1 MLSKYIAQRR
11 HGGTGKGGFTLLESL
26 VVIGIIGV
34 LGVTAGPSWVTF
46 LEKWRLSDAQSEL
59 YSAIRI
65 TQTNAQNNRLNW
77 QFSIRETPTGDVEWA
92 SHPQHEMPTIWQKL
106 GNDAIDIDLADT
118 TLDSRNGVYY
128 IRFNY
133 KGNLVSRTRTFT
145 LTSSMAPSIKRCV
158 VMSNLLGA
166 MRQAKEQEKPSSSGR
181 YCY

>member
-1 MLSKYIAQRR
+1 MLRKYIGQKRR
-11 HGGTGKGGFTLLESL
+11 RSINTGGFTLLESL
-26 VVIGIIGV
+26 VVVGMIGV
-34 LGVTAGPSWVTF
+34 LSVTAAPSWVTF
-46 LEKWRLSDAQSEL
+46 LERWRLNDAQSQL
-59 YSAIRI
+59 YSAIRT
-65 TQTNAQNNRLNW
+65 TQANAQNNRLNW
-77 QFSIRETPTGDVEWA
+77 QFSILETHAGEVEWA
-92 SHPQHEMPTIWQKL
+92 SHPQNELPMVWQTL

-118 TLDSRNGVYY
+118 TLDSRDGVYY

>member
-1 MLSKYIAQRR
+1 MFGKYFAQRR
-11 HGGTGKGGFTLLESL
+11 HTAIRRSGFTLLELL
-26 VVIGIIGV
+26 VVVSMLGV
-34 LGVTAGPSWVTF
+34 LSAVVAPSWGTF

-59 YSAIRI
+59 YSAIRE

-77 QFSIRETPTGDVEWA
+77 QFSIRETPTGEVEWV
-92 SHPQHEMPTIWQKL
+92 SHPQNYLPTIWKKL
-106 GNDAIDIDLADT
+106 GADVIDIDLADT

-133 KGNLVSRTRTFT
+133 KGKLASRTRTLT
-145 LTSSMAPSIKRCV
+145 LTSSMAPSVKRCV

-166 MRQAKEQEKPSSSGR
+166 MRQAQEQQTPSSSGR

>member
-1 MLSKYIAQRR
+1 MLANYIGQRR
-11 HGGTGKGGFTLLESL
+11 CKVTGKGGFTLLEVL

-34 LGVTAGPSWVTF
+34 LSVTAGTGWMSF
-46 LEKWRLSDAQSEL
+46 LERWRLADAQSEL
-59 YSAIRI
+59 YSAIRT

-77 QFSIRETPTGDVEWA
+77 QFSVRETPTGEVEWA
-92 SHPQHEMPTIWQKL
+92 SHPQHEIPTVWQKL

-118 TLDSRNGVYY
+118 TLDSLNGVYY